1 MDRLSSLSA
10 FVNAVDLG
18 GFAPAAR
25 HLRLSPAMIGKHVAS
40 LEEQLGARLLHRTTR
55 RLTLTEAGQLFYE
68 RATLILR
75 AYEEATRATASFQ
88 ESPQGLLRITTPIAF
103 AELIG
108 EALGDF
114 ARAYPQVRLDVTS
127 DDRLLD
133 LAENRFD
140 LALRAGKLADSSL
153 IARKLAFIP
162 VVVCASPRYIEQHG
176 APIAL
181 EELNRHECIAYEY
194 QRSGEN
200 WAFANADGSGE
211 ILVPLTN
218 TTYRSN
224 NLSIQRAL
232 VLAGHGIAQLPRIA
246 VEEDLAKG
254 TLVPLLEQVPAI
266 ERWLSAVYA
275 PGYRVPLAVRALID
289 FLAKR
294 FEPMRE
300 GRPQRSLEN

>member
-40 LEEQLGARLLHRTTR
+40 LEGQLGTRLLHRTTR

-68 RATLILR
+68 RAILILR

-114 ARAYPQVRLDVTS
+114 ARAYPQVRLNVTC
-127 DDRLLD
+127 DDRVLD
-133 LAENRFD
+133 LAEHRFD

-153 IARKLAFIP
+153 IARKLALIP

-176 APIAL
+176 APMAL
-181 EELNRHECIAYEY
+181 EELTRHECIAYEY

-200 WAFANADGSGE
+200 WAFADGAGE

-254 TLVPLLEQVPAI
+254 TLVPLLEHVPTI

-275 PGYRVPLAVRALID
+275 PGYKVPLAVRVLID

-300 GRPQRSLEN
+300 GRPQRSLEEA